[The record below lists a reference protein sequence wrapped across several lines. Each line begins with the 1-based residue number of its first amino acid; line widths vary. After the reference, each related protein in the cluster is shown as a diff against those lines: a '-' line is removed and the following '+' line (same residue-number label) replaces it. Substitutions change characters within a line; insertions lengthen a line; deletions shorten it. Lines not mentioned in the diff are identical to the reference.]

1 MKITSPHMIAAIMFL
16 SVASC
21 SEEKHVDVTS
31 RLQEVNR
38 LELARMTVGKVGMIS
53 DPALTEAVTLQ
64 DKANALYNSLK
75 IGTRIGVYS
84 YDTYIVA
91 YVDLGKLTEEDIVID
106 REAGKATVTLP
117 PVEIITDGREPL
129 LHEEHSR
136 VTGLRSAITPAE
148 RGALKSRMAREV
160 KKEMASPDA
169 TRRLRE
175 AAEAKGRAWLSE
187 LLSNWGYTAEIRF
200 RDE

>member
-1 MKITSPHMIAAIMFL
+1 MIAAIMFL